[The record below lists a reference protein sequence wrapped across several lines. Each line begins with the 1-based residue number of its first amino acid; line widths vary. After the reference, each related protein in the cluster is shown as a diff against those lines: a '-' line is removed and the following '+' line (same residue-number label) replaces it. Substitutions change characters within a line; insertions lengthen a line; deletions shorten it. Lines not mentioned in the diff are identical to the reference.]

1 MTVFNAVIT
10 LLLTPYFAT
19 RIYCKTVRI
28 FTYSSTREQS
38 NERSGARLKT
48 RARLRSDAK
57 NTLALP
63 WVPEVL
69 LACGGI
75 FGVGR
80 GPTRLRP
87 CGLGFLPLR
96 GAGTGFVGVLP
107 LALAFDLPE
116 NTTLHRETTLK
127 TALELLDTEFT
138 KRFEAKCRQ

>member
-1 MTVFNAVIT
+1 MA
-10 LLLTPYFAT
+10 
-19 RIYCKTVRI
+19 
-28 FTYSSTREQS
+28 
-38 NERSGARLKT
+38 
-48 RARLRSDAK
+48 
-57 NTLALP
+57 
-63 WVPEVL
+63 
-69 LACGGI
+69 GI

-80 GPTRLRP
+80 RPTHLRP

-138 KRFEAKCRQ
+138 KRFEAKCRQYHALFSREIDHRVYQIYKEGGVVNGFLTAR

>member
-1 MTVFNAVIT
+1 MTLKIRS
-10 LLLTPYFAT
+10 PYPGYQRFFSRVA
-19 RIYCKTVRI
+19 
-28 FTYSSTREQS
+28 
-38 NERSGARLKT
+38 
-48 RARLRSDAK
+48 
-57 NTLALP
+57 
-63 WVPEVL
+63 
-69 LACGGI
+69 GI

-80 GPTRLRP
+80 RPTHLRP

-127 TALELLDTEFT
+127 TALELLDKEFT